1 MKKKC
6 VFKYIKTRIFLLVY
20 SRFAHR
26 ASGSAEAAK
35 KAAGEAGAAERGSV
49 EEGPIEIERSKYD
62 CIVCQK

>member
-1 MKKKC
+1 M
-6 VFKYIKTRIFLLVY
+6 Y

-26 ASGSAEAAK
+26 ASGSAEAAVYAK

-49 EEGPIEIERSKYD
+49 EEGPSEIERSKYD